1 MLERMVKL
9 LTEALDMIKAR
20 PIAYKY
26 RDSQN
31 KGGVQDRDNE
41 HRVDGPWWK
50 RIFSEDTF
58 PEQNLK

>member
-20 PIAYKY
+20 PIAYIY

-31 KGGVQDRDNE
+31 KGGVRDRDNE
-41 HRVDGPWWK
+41 HRVDGP
-50 RIFSEDTF
+50 
-58 PEQNLK
+58 